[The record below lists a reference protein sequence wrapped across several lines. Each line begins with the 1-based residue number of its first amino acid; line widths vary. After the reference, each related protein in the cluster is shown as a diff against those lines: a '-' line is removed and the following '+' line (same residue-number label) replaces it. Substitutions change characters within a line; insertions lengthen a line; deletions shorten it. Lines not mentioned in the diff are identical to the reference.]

1 MGGFGGVLSRIGR
14 MEDGLQSRRE
24 DKGFSWMWATMLLL
38 QTCKWWYSYLNWVMV
53 RLLPTF
59 AIL

>member
-1 MGGFGGVLSRIGR
+1 

-24 DKGFSWMWATMLLL
+24 DKGFAWMWATMLLL
-38 QTCKWWYSYLNWVMV
+38 LQTCKWWEYLNWVMV

>member
-1 MGGFGGVLSRIGR
+1 

-38 QTCKWWYSYLNWVMV
+38 QTCKWWEYLNWVMV